1 MRMVKPSVWIADT
14 GASSHMT
21 DNPQLF
27 RQPMVDIRRRGIKVG
42 GGRLYAW
49 KKGTAEMKLKDGK
62 NRLLEEEIEMY
73 RKKWNET
80 IMVVN
85 ELLRAIIAIKTS
97 LYKVAKKVAV
107 AERDWLAFWG
117 IYKESDG
124 SHPPWI

>member
-1 MRMVKPSVWIADT
+1 MDPSFRPNLSFGYRPT
-14 GASSHMT
+14 SSIYSEDVSTMAE
-21 DNPQLF
+21 LVRAVSEEA
-27 RQPMVDIRRRGIKVG
+27 RQQEHQTVTSYV
-42 GGRLYAW
+42 
-49 KKGTAEMKLKDGK
+49 AE
-62 NRLLEEEIEMY
+62 NRLLEEEIEIY

-85 ELLRAIIAIKTS
+85 ELLQAIIAIKTS
-97 LYKVAKKVAV
+97 LNKVAKKVAV